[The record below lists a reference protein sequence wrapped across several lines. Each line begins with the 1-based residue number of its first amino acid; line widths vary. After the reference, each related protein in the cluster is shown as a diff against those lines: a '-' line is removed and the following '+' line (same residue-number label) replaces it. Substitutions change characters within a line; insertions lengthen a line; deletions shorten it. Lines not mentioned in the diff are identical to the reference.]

1 MFLACLLFSVYLQKE
16 RDTEVVHRRRW
27 QKTRRGEEGSGKGR
41 CQISRLFH
49 AADFISQG
57 GYVCF
62 VIAKLWCTSRLSP
75 EANRTVAV
83 RLSG

>member
-1 MFLACLLFSVYLQKE
+1 MLNVSSLSAILCLPSKRKRHQGGTSE
-16 RDTEVVHRRRW
+16 EVAED
-27 QKTRRGEEGSGKGR
+27 EEGGSGKGS